1 MYAGLDHSTGD
12 YVVIMDADLQHP
24 PTMIPDMIE
33 GIKEGYDCCA
43 ARRTT
48 RKGEAPIRSF
58 FSSMFYKVNQKMT
71 NIDLVQGA
79 VDFRI
84 MTRDMVN
91 SVLALS
97 ERQRFSK
104 GIFAWVGFKTKWIPF
119 ENINRKA
126 GTTKWSFWG
135 LMLYAIDGI
144 LAFSTAPLALSAIL
158 GIVLC
163 CVAIIMIFV
172 IIAKTLIFGDKVAGW
187 PSTACIICFTAGM
200 SMFCNGIIGLYVSK
214 TYSEVKR
221 RPQYIIKTKK
231 VNKK

>member
-1 MYAGLDHSTGD
+1 M
-12 YVVIMDADLQHP
+12 VDAIVSL
-24 PTMIPDMIE
+24 E
-33 GIKEGYDCCA
+33 EY
-43 ARRTT
+43 
-48 RKGEAPIRSF
+48 
-58 FSSMFYKVNQKMT
+58 N
-71 NIDLVQGA
+71 
-79 VDFRI
+79 
-84 MTRDMVN
+84 
-91 SVLALS
+91 
-97 ERQRFSK
+97 RFSK